1 MPAVHFVLALPAVLA
16 VHGLVVAPGALGVL
30 AAPVVDEETVT
41 PGPLGFAV
49 VLFLAI
55 ATWLLVRSM
64 NHHLRKVPRDVPRD
78 PEDQARQPDPRQDEE
93 G

>member
-1 MPAVHFVLALPAVLA
+1 MLSVPVVQLVLTVPAALA
-16 VHGLVVAPGALGVL
+16 VL
-30 AAPVVDEETVT
+30 AAPAVDEETVT

-55 ATWLLVRSM
+55 ATWLLLRSM

-78 PEDQARQPDPRQDEE
+78 PEDEARQEDVRDDEE
-93 G
+93 R

>member
-1 MPAVHFVLALPAVLA
+1 MFSVPAMQLVLA
-16 VHGLVVAPGALGVL
+16 VPAALAVL
-30 AAPVVDEETVT
+30 AAPAVDEETVT

-78 PEDQARQPDPRQDEE
+78 PEDEAQQDEE
-93 G
+93 R

>member
-1 MPAVHFVLALPAVLA
+1 MVLA
-16 VHGLVVAPGALGVL
+16 VVL
-30 AAPVVDEETVT
+30 AAPAVDEETVT

-64 NHHLRKVPRDVPRD
+64 NHHLRKVPRDVVRD
-78 PEDQARQPDPRQDEE
+78 PEDQARQGDTRPDDPHQARPRQPDPGQPGPRQDEE
-93 G
+93 R

>member
-1 MPAVHFVLALPAVLA
+1 VL
-16 VHGLVVAPGALGVL
+16 GALGVL

-78 PEDQARQPDPRQDEE
+78 PGDEARRGDARPADPHQPDPRQPDPGQPSPRQDEE
-93 G
+93 R

>member
-1 MPAVHFVLALPAVLA
+1 MPPMPAVHFVLGTL
-16 VHGLVVAPGALGVL
+16 GLL
-30 AAPVVDEETVT
+30 AAPAVDEETVT

-78 PEDQARQPDPRQDEE
+78 PEDEEPREDSRDDEE
-93 G
+93 R